1 MIAALRRKLAL
12 LLTGVLSAVILCT
25 ALAALIVSERQMEES
40 EWVRLMAQVERVA
53 QDVRIGNVLQASE
66 LGKMEAAGGLVISI
80 ADGGGPI
87 PFRGGWQTPTEREI
101 LISRA
106 LEAAEGADG
115 DWQGTVT
122 GEHGERYLA
131 AVCFLNDY
139 RNARTVVVLR
149 DMREADAQR
158 RVQRLL
164 YAAIALSALAVIALF
179 CWFFTGRAVRP
190 IREAHETQNRFV
202 SAASHELRTPLQ
214 VIRFNAEALRLEP
227 PDPTPFVEQ
236 ILKEL
241 MHMGRLSDDLLLLTA
256 APERMER
263 GGPVE
268 AGALIQR
275 AAECHAAAAAQ
286 KGVQLHAARPEGTL
300 PLVEGSEAMLQRAVN
315 VLVDNAVC
323 YTPAGGH
330 VKLSAQRQGRS
341 VALIVED
348 DGPGIAPEHRAHI
361 FERFY
366 RIEKSRTDRVHSGLG
381 LSVARSI
388 AASHGGKVT
397 YDPVKPHG
405 SRFSIVL
412 QGVEGG
418 D

>member
-12 LLTGVLSAVILCT
+12 LLTGVLSAVVLCT

-66 LGKMEAAGGLVISI
+66 LGKMEAADGLVISI

-101 LISRA
+101 LVSRA

-115 DWQGTVT
+115 GWQGTVT

-131 AVCFLNDY
+131 AACFLNDY

-164 YAAIALSALAVIALF
+164 YAGIALAALAVIALF

-214 VIRFNAEALRLEP
+214 VIRFNAEALKLEP
-227 PDPTPFVEQ
+227 PDPTPFIGQ

-241 MHMGRLSDDLLLLTA
+241 THMGRLSEDLLLLTA
-256 APERMER
+256 AP
-263 GGPVE
+263 GQAGKGDPVE
-268 AGALIQR
+268 ACVLIQR
-275 AAECHAAAAAQ
+275 TVECHAAAAAQ
-286 KGVQLHAARPEGTL
+286 KGVQLRAARPEGTL

-330 VKLSAQRQGRS
+330 VKGLCAAAGAQRRAHRRGRRPRHRS
-341 VALIVED
+341 GAPRAHFRALLPHRKKPHRPRAQRAGAERRPQHRGKPWRQSD
-348 DGPGIAPEHRAHI
+348 LRPREAPWKPVQHRAAG
-361 FERFY
+361 R
-366 RIEKSRTDRVHSGLG
+366 
-381 LSVARSI
+381 
-388 AASHGGKVT
+388 
-397 YDPVKPHG
+397 
-405 SRFSIVL
+405 
-412 QGVEGG
+412 
-418 D
+418 